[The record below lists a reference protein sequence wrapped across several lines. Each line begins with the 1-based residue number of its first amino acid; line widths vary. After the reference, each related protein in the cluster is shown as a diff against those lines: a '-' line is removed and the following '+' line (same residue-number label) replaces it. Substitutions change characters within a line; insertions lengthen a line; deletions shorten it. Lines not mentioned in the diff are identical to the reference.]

1 MDSKSEQTG
10 KLERP
15 AGCEEDVETAKRLAQ
30 RTLGLGSSAL
40 RRTAREMAE
49 LDAVMASDYR
59 SLVALPSAAAA
70 RELAGLVASEFQPLH
85 ECWKGR
91 RVHFRVKRPAP
102 CCQEIAVHGAPY
114 TAGAGLGLWGFSCAM
129 KAGQGTFVIYLNTA
143 HLSGAVAV
151 TAAHELGHYFQ
162 HSMFSGSAHFAFAPM
177 AADFA
182 AHLNYAGELFS
193 DSAAALATFS
203 AKAAGEMA
211 PPASSIDGREDGAGA
226 RTRASRV
233 PHRLHFDGHESAL
246 AAALPGGE
254 HPFHE
259 TADRVVG
266 SRRNLS
272 RDARRGPAAK
282 YWSSRTC
289 AQTIT

>member
-15 AGCEEDVETAKRLAQ
+15 AECEEDVETAKRLAQ
-30 RTLGLGSSAL
+30 RTLGLDSSTL

-143 HLSGAVAV
+143 HLPGAVAV

-162 HSMFSGSAHFAFAPM
+162 HSMFSGSAHFGFAPM

-211 PPASSIDGREDGAGA
+211 RRRHRSMAERTAQAHELAHPEYRIDF
-226 RTRASRV
+226 TSTV
-233 PHRLHFDGHESAL
+233 MNPHWRLRYL
-246 AAALPGGE
+246 AASIHFMKLRIALLE
-254 HPFHE
+254 
-259 TADRVVG
+259 
-266 SRRNLS
+266 
-272 RDARRGPAAK
+272 AAG
-282 YWSSRTC
+282 
-289 AQTIT
+289 I